1 MKVVQVLPDLE
12 GGGVERGTLEV
23 ARGLVAAGHESLVIS
38 AGGKLVAQL
47 EQEGSRH
54 LTWDLGRKSLLT
66 FRHIWSLRRWMRDYQ
81 PDIIHLRSRLPAWVV
96 WLAWRGLEGKGL
108 PVDRRPHLIT
118 TVHGLYS
125 VSAYSAIMCR
135 GERVIAVSQT
145 VMDYIRQHYPD
156 TDSTKLRL
164 INRGIDPD
172 EFPYGYQ
179 PAQQWREAW
188 YQQYPQLVDKKVL
201 TLPGRITRLKGHH
214 DLITL
219 VASLKQAGV
228 PVHALIVGGED
239 PKRRAYADELRA
251 RIQQEGLGEWITF
264 TGARSDIREIYA
276 LSDVV
281 LSLSNKPESFG
292 RTVVECLSLGVPV
305 AGFGHGGVAETL
317 AALYPE
323 GLVEKGDLAELQ
335 QRLQSWFRDGAPRVV
350 GNSLYTLDRMISDT
364 LAVYDEVTHRSDKP
378 A

>member
-1 MKVVQVLPDLE
+1 MKVVQVLPDLD

-38 AGGKLVAQL
+38 AGGKLVPQL
-47 EQEGSRH
+47 EREGSRH
-54 LTWDLGRKSLLT
+54 LTWDLGRKSLFTL
-66 FRHIWSLRRWMRDYQ
+66 RHIWSLRRWMRDYQ
-81 PDIIHLRSRLPAWVV
+81 PDIIHLRSRLPAWIV
-96 WLAWRGLEGKGL
+96 WLAWKGL
-108 PVDRRPHLIT
+108 PAGQRPHLVT

-125 VSAYSAIMCR
+125 VSGYSAIMCR

-145 VMDYIRQHYPD
+145 VMDYIQNNYPE

-164 INRGIDPD
+164 INRGIDPE
-172 EFPYGYQ
+172 EFPYGFQ
-179 PAQQWREAW
+179 PSAQWREAW
-188 YQQYPQLVDKKVL
+188 YQQYPQLVSKKVL
-201 TLPGRITRLKGHH
+201 TLPGRITRLKGHQ

-219 VASLKQAGV
+219 VAALKQAGI

-239 PKRRAYADELRA
+239 PRRQAYADELRA
-251 RIQQEGLGEWITF
+251 RIREEGLDDWITF
-264 TGARSDIREIYA
+264 TGARGDIREIYA
-276 LSDVV
+276 VSDVV

-317 AALYPE
+317 AELYPE
-323 GLVEKGDLAELQ
+323 GLVAKGDLNELQ
-335 QRLQSWFRDGAPRVV
+335 QRLQSWFRAGAPEVS
-350 GNSLYTLDRMISDT
+350 GNAVYTLERMISDT
-364 LAVYDEVTHRSDKP
+364 LAVYDELTHRSDKQ